1 MASRHLRP
9 RVMLKGL
16 ALLLSLA
23 LLGWTA
29 EWLADSGVLSERF
42 VEAEIAGRGATGY
55 ALFVAIGALATAIG
69 FPRQVIAFLG
79 GHAFGTA
86 AGSALA
92 LVATLAGCA
101 ATFTYARVFARS
113 VVAKR
118 FGERV
123 RQFDEFLGLHPFQ
136 MTMIVRL
143 LPVGN
148 NAVTSLLGGV
158 SRVRALP
165 FLAGSAVG
173 YLPQTLA
180 FALAG
185 GGTKL
190 APAIEIALAVVLFAA
205 SALLG
210 VALYRKHR
218 HGTALEASIDEA
230 LETDAS
236 VPAGKR

>member
-9 RVMLKGL
+9 RILLKGL
-16 ALLLSLA
+16 ALLVSLA
-23 LLGWTA
+23 AVGWA
-29 EWLADSGVLSERF
+29 ADWLAETGVLSQRF
-42 VEAEIAGRGATGY
+42 VDAEIAGHGAVGY
-55 ALFVAIGALATAIG
+55 ALYVGIGALATAIG

-79 GHAFGTA
+79 GYAFGTA
-86 AGSALA
+86 TGTALA
-92 LVATLAGCA
+92 LLATLSGCA
-101 ATFTYARVFARS
+101 ATFFYARMFARS
-113 VVAKR
+113 VVARR

-143 LPVGN
+143 LPVGSN
-148 NAVTSLLGGV
+148 LVTSLLAGV
-158 SRVRALP
+158 SRVRAAP

-173 YLPQTLA
+173 FVPQTLA
-180 FALAG
+180 FAVAG
-185 GGTKL
+185 GGTAL

-210 VALYRKHR
+210 IMLYRKHR
-218 HGTALEASIDEA
+218 RGTALEASIDDA

-236 VPAGKR
+236 VPGGTR